1 MRPEAERWPRIRA
14 EFERLIERTPAERE
28 AALAALAA
36 SPESAEAEL
45 AGELRS
51 LLAHHDS
58 QTRGRLSDGA
68 AAAMDAAWSAAASG
82 SPRPEPLEDRSG
94 QPMGA
99 WRITALLGRGGMGE
113 VWLAERADGAFR
125 GEAAIKV
132 LKRGMD
138 SAAVLA
144 RFAQEQQAL
153 AQLAHPHIARLLDA
167 GRTGDGLPYFVM
179 ERVKGQPIDRACAGL
194 ALDGRLQLFLQLA
207 DAVAHAHQRLLVH
220 RDLKPGNVLV
230 SDGGAV
236 KLLDFGIAKALDPL
250 EGNDGLTT
258 VGGQRPFTPHYA
270 SPEQVRGDAVT
281 TATDVYSLGVVL
293 FQMLTG
299 TRPTG
304 RRATTPLEAARS
316 VLDEE
321 PTRPSRL
328 PASEAREPM
337 WRTLRAR
344 VHGDLDNIVLKALE
358 KAPERRYAGV
368 DAMAADVRA
377 FLEHR
382 PVSARAASTGYV
394 LARFLQRNRWAVV
407 AGALGALGLVT
418 GLVAALVQGQAAVA
432 LGAVGMA
439 AGLAIALVQVRQA
452 AQARDQ
458 AQARFEDLRQ
468 LAHHVL
474 FDYHDL
480 VEPLVGSTPV
490 RQRLVSDAITY
501 LDRMARAAPADRGVR
516 LEVGMAYRTVGLV
529 QRNGYFRPHL
539 GDTAGA
545 MRSFAQAEAWLEPLV
560 QEDAADDM
568 AAYELALALSARAG
582 VLGEEG
588 RLAEA
593 EPLLLRAAALFER
606 HVEPDRPDLRH
617 RLELARTF
625 LRLASPHSMSGD
637 AAAALRFVG
646 QARRHLECLAARQPG
661 HAELPHVWVWVH
673 GVATQARRR
682 LGDWPGLLREIEASQ
697 RIMDRLIR
705 EQPDNARFQED
716 VAGLATWR
724 LRAAG
729 ALGDLAGVREWGAR
743 AIEGWGALAARDPA
757 ERVAR
762 RGHLNSVVTT
772 GRELATSGAPQ
783 EALEHLAEATPAVLA
798 AMRRWPDDADTQA
811 RGVQLGE
818 ARACALALAGE
829 HAAAE
834 QALGEAQALAASL
847 LERLPDEAPLLATA
861 LAARYL
867 RACWQAEAALAAPM
881 KAEVTAPA
889 LRAMQ
894 EVERARLDLVDRQ
907 RMPPRDYAW
916 RLEGTPRWIE
926 RLEALA
932 AAHARGGPG
941 EAGGV
946 AE

>member
-1 MRPEAERWPRIRA
+1 MSADADRWPRIRA
-14 EFERLIERTPAERE
+14 EFERLVELPPPERE

-36 SPESAEAEL
+36 LQTRADAHFVR
-45 AGELRS
+45 ELRS
-51 LLAHHDS
+51 LLAHHES
-58 QTRGRLSDGA
+58 ATGGALSGGA
-68 AAAMDAAWSAAASG
+68 AAAMPSSTLAPAPAA
-82 SPRPEPLEDRSG
+82 PPDDRAG
-94 QPMGA
+94 QRLGP
-99 WRITALLGRGGMGE
+99 WRIAARLGAGGMGD
-113 VWLAERADGAFR
+113 VWLATRDDGAYR
-125 GEAAIKV
+125 SEAAIKV
-132 LKRGMD
+132 LRRGMD

-167 GRTGDGLPYFVM
+167 GRTADGLPYFVM
-179 ERVKGQPIDRACAGL
+179 ERVSGQPIDRACAGL
-194 ALDGRLQLFLQLA
+194 SLEARLQLFLQLA
-207 DAVAHAHQRLLVH
+207 DAVSHAHRRLLVH
-220 RDLKPGNVLV
+220 RDLKPSNVLV
-230 SDGGAV
+230 DDEGQV
-236 KLLDFGIAKALDPL
+236 KLLDFGIAKALDPQ
-250 EGNDGLTT
+250 EGYDGLTT
-258 VGGQRPFTPHYA
+258 VGGPRPFTPHYA

-304 RRATTPLEAARS
+304 RTATTPLQAARS

-328 PASEAREPM
+328 RDSEAREPM

-344 VHGDLDNIVLKALE
+344 VLGDLDNIVLKALE
-358 KAPERRYAGV
+358 KVPERRYGSV
-368 DAMAADVRA
+368 DAMAADVQA
-377 FLEHR
+377 FLDQR
-382 PVSARAASTGYV
+382 PVSARAASAGYV
-394 LARFLQRNRWAVV
+394 VARFVQRNRWAVV

-418 GLVAALVQGQAAVA
+418 GLVAAIVQGQAAVA

-452 AQARDQ
+452 ARARDD
-458 AQARFEDLRQ
+458 AQARFEDLRR

-480 VEPLVGSTPV
+480 VEPLAGSTAV

-529 QRNGYFRPHL
+529 QRNGYSRPHL

-545 MRSFAQAEAWLEPLV
+545 MRSFAQATAWLEPLV
-560 QEDAADDM
+560 EEDERDDL

-582 VLGEEG
+582 VLAEDG

-593 EPLLLRAAALFER
+593 EPELLHAAALFGR

-637 AAAALRFVG
+637 ADAALRFVG
-646 QARRHLECLAARQPG
+646 QARHHLERLAARQPD

-673 GVATQARRR
+673 GVATQTLRRI
-682 LGDWPGLLREIEASQ
+682 GDPPGMLREIEASQ
-697 RIMDRLIR
+697 RIMDRLIG

-743 AIEGWGALAARDPA
+743 AIERWSALAAHDPA

-762 RGHLNSVVTT
+762 RGHLNSVITT
-772 GRELATSGAPQ
+772 GRELATNRAPQ
-783 EALEHLAEATPAVLA
+783 EALRHLGEATASVLA
-798 AMRRWPDDADTQA
+798 AMQRWPDDADTQA

-829 HAAAE
+829 HLAAE
-834 QALGEAQALAASL
+834 QALDEAQALAASL
-847 LERLPDEAPLLATA
+847 IERLPDEAPLLAVA
-861 LAARYL
+861 LAVRYL
-867 RACWQAEAALAAPM
+867 RARWLAETAVAAPM
-881 KAEVTAPA
+881 NAEVRTSA
-889 LRAMQ
+889 LRSMQ
-894 EVERARLDLVDRQ
+894 AVERERLDLIKCQ
-907 RMPPRDYAW
+907 RMPSRDYAW
-916 RLEGTPRWIE
+916 RLEEAPGWIE
-926 RLEALA
+926 RLQALA
-932 AAHARGGPG
+932 A
-941 EAGGV
+941 E
-946 AE
+946 